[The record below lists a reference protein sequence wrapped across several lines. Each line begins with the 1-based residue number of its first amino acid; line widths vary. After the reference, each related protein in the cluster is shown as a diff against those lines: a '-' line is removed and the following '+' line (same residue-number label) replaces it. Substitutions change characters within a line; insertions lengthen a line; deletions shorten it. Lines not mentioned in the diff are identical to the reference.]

1 MIINYNGYMVGQS
14 GKQVTCPFCLE
25 DMCGCYACLEVKKFL
40 CCKGCTE
47 SFREAKVVNRVRTV
61 FASPSCIPNGMG
73 ELHGSH
79 RSKMQEV
86 RGDNQDCSWLTRLR
100 LW

>member
-25 DMCGCYACLEVKKFL
+25 DMCGCYDCLEVKKFL

-47 SFREAKVVNRVRTV
+47 SVRIAK
-61 FASPSCIPNGMG
+61 
-73 ELHGSH
+73 GSYP
-79 RSKMQEV
+79 RRAVIQRAIK
-86 RGDNQDCSWLTRLR
+86 RLVALNMWDAKSR
-100 LW
+100 KVAA

>member
-25 DMCGCYACLEVKKFL
+25 DMCGCYDCLEVKKFL

-47 SFREAKVVNRVRTV
+47 SFRIAK
-61 FASPSCIPNGMG
+61 
-73 ELHGSH
+73 GSYPG
-79 RSKMQEV
+79 RAVIQRAIK
-86 RGDNQDCSWLTRLR
+86 RLVALNMWDAKAR
-100 LW
+100 KVAA

>member
-25 DMCGCYACLEVKKFL
+25 DMCGCYDCLEVKKFL

-47 SFREAKVVNRVRTV
+47 SFRIAK
-61 FASPSCIPNGMG
+61 
-73 ELHGSH
+73 GSYP
-79 RSKMQEV
+79 RRAVSQRAIK
-86 RGDNQDCSWLTRLR
+86 RLVALNMWDAKSR
-100 LW
+100 KVAA